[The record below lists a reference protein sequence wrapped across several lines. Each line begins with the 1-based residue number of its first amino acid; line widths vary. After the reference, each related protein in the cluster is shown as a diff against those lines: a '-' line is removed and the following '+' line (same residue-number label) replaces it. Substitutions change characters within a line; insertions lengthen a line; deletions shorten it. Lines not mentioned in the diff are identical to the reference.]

1 MKLDLPAVDI
11 EDKGLSM
18 RGLMGKKV
26 GMTRVF
32 RENNDV
38 VPVTV
43 IEVLPCT
50 VIQIKS
56 KNVDGYDAV
65 QVGSGFKSEKKV
77 SLSVKAHCK
86 KAGVGVFR
94 HLREFESVP
103 GLNINQ
109 GKFLMLVCLKKVIML
124 MFQVHLKVEDLRVL
138 SKDIILGVN
147 VKLTEMDTLKKLQVL
162 SDKLLTQVGF
172 FLV

>member
-1 MKLDLPAVDI
+1 
-11 EDKGLSM
+11 M
-18 RGLMGKKV
+18 RGLIGKKV
-26 GMTRVF
+26 GMTRIF

-56 KNVDGYDAV
+56 KLVDGYDAV

-103 GLNINQ
+103 G
-109 GKFLMLVCLKKVIML
+109 FEYARAS
-124 MFQVHLKVEDLRVL
+124 F
-138 SKDIILGVN
+138 
-147 VKLTEMDTLKKLQVL
+147 
-162 SDKLLTQVGF
+162 
-172 FLV
+172 